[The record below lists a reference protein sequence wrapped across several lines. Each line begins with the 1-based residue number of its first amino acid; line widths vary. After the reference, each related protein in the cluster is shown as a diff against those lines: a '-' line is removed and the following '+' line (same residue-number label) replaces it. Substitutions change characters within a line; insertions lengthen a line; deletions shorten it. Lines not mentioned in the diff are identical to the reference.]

1 MSPHSF
7 SLSGF
12 KTEIAPFVFEHLL
25 DRQESALKKDKA
37 FLFSV
42 VPQQP
47 GKSLVGIYHFEDE
60 HFRKMKKEE
69 KITFERRTLSLAI
82 SYM

>member
-1 MSPHSF
+1 M
-7 SLSGF
+7 
-12 KTEIAPFVFEHLL
+12 FEHLL

-37 FLFSV
+37 LFLSI

-47 GKSLVGIYHFEDE
+47 GESLIGICHFEYE
-60 HFRKMKKEE
+60 HFCKMEEEE

>member
-7 SLSGF
+7 SIFGL

-37 FLFSV
+37 LFLSI

-47 GKSLVGIYHFEDE
+47 GESLIGICHFEYE
-60 HFRKMKKEE
+60 HFRKMKKE
-69 KITFERRTLSLAI
+69 KDTFERRTLSLAI